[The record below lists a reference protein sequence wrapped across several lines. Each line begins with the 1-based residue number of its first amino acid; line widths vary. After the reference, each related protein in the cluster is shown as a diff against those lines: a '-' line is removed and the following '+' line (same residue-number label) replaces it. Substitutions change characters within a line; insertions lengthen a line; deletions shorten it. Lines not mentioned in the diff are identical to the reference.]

1 MNFSIYLQLLCKFK
15 LTVLPLLCSRLP
27 LKKKHSMTH
36 WLCCFPPLDIQY
48 NYSITA
54 HVISALIKSTSWQ
67 SPLTGPHFIAMCL
80 WVTQAKQPVC
90 LHWPLTCTHTTCQHG
105 QNRVCSKLIMSRL
118 CSLFG
123 GGGDSEHY
131 MSMCVEWEKSRSCM
145 AAKLSWSALS

>member
-1 MNFSIYLQLLCKFK
+1 MIFSIYLQLFCKFK

-27 LKKKHSMTH
+27 LKKKKITHSVTH

-48 NYSITA
+48 NYSIAA

-67 SPLTGPHFIAMCL
+67 SPLTGPHFIAMRL

-90 LHWPLTCTHTTCQHG
+90 LHWPLTRTHTTCQHG

-123 GGGDSEHY
+123 GGGGILSILRA
-131 MSMCVEWEKSRSCM
+131 CV
-145 AAKLSWSALS
+145 LSQKNRDPVWQQN